1 MSLVATG
8 SNPNKATFRIDSTY
22 LEQVE
27 NVEASCP
34 SCDQVIDTSDD

>member
-1 MSLVATG
+1 MSLVA
-8 SNPNKATFRIDSTY
+8 TY